1 MDERFSTK
9 NLLVLRKLTRAIA
22 DLLRNQVRE
31 YLTTLGILLRPAGV
45 LGEFVEGNKEFVKGA
60 DQAFK
65 EVVSLYEAVAV
76 GKPFNLPKEL
86 QPPLEVISSA
96 LEITPLEYTHAAK
109 MNGDTKTVTVTSPLK
124 WVLTYSGFAPK
135 RLRDLLAT
143 RAPDKEVQHFVLH
156 TLMLHVVL
164 GRAAGMKKILEAL
177 HFPVTTGRLPGFGE
191 LPITFVASEV
201 TTLLPPDAVIIESTE
216 IAGMDAFEEVV
227 NIDDIVQLSDP
238 LKQRLLEL
246 VQSQSE
252 DLLPR

>member
-31 YLTTLGILLRPAGV
+31 YLTTLSVLLRPKSV

-86 QPPLEVISSA
+86 QPPLEVLSSVP
-96 LEITPLEYTHAAK
+96 EITPLEYAHAAK
-109 MNGDTKTVTVTSPLK
+109 MNGETKTVTVTSPLK
-124 WVLTYSGFAPK
+124 WVLSYSGFAPK
-135 RLRDLLAT
+135 RLRELLAT
-143 RAPDKEVQHFVLH
+143 RAPGKEVQHFVLH
-156 TLMLHVVL
+156 TLMLHVIL
-164 GRAAGMKKILEAL
+164 GRAVGMKKILDAL

-191 LPITFVASEV
+191 LPVTFVTAEI

-216 IAGMDAFEEVV
+216 ISGMDAFEEVV
-227 NIDDIVQLSDP
+227 NIDDIVQLTDP

-246 VQSQSE
+246 VKSHGE
-252 DLLPR
+252 ELLPH